1 MKFEGKNPVH
11 SGSYNQRCEE
21 DSHNFP
27 KLDQYFYLM
36 FGWLTAWQNMHNM
49 LRVKRPRMS
58 KTPAFLASEA
68 QMYKL
73 MLLNT
78 DINQ

>member
-1 MKFEGKNPVH
+1 LKAKTQSIVGHIIKL
-11 SGSYNQRCEE
+11 RWEE

-49 LRVKRPRMS
+49 LRVTRSRMS
-58 KTPAFLASEA
+58 ETPNFLASEA
-68 QMYKL
+68 QMY
-73 MLLNT
+73 N
-78 DINQ
+78 

>member
-1 MKFEGKNPVH
+1 MRRGFSQLSQARSVFLSHVWLAHRLAKHAQHVEG
-11 SGSYNQRCEE
+11 E
-21 DSHNFP
+21 
-27 KLDQYFYLM
+27 
-36 FGWLTAWQNMHNM
+36 
-49 LRVKRPRMS
+49 RPRMS